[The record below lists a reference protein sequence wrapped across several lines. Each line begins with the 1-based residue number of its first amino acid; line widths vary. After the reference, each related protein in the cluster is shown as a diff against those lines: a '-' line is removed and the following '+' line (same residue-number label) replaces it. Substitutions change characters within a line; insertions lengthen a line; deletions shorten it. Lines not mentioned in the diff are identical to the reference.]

1 MATQNRDRAF
11 WGLVGFEDG
20 FEFRFWGFLV
30 NFFCFSRSRTE
41 NSRVFPS
48 ILVPVLYL
56 KIPGQ
61 DFCQNSPSRAT
72 LT

>member
-30 NFFCFSRSRTE
+30 NFFCFSRFLSCPGK
-41 NSRVFPS
+41 FP
-48 ILVPVLYL
+48 
-56 KIPGQ
+56 
-61 DFCQNSPSRAT
+61 
-72 LT
+72 